1 MCVREMEEEWSKER
15 ERERERERES
25 SEMGKPIESK

>member
-15 ERERERERES
+15 ERERERES

>member
-15 ERERERERES
+15 EREREREKES

>member
-1 MCVREMEEEWSKER
+1 MCVREMEEEWSKEK
-15 ERERERERES
+15 EREREREKES